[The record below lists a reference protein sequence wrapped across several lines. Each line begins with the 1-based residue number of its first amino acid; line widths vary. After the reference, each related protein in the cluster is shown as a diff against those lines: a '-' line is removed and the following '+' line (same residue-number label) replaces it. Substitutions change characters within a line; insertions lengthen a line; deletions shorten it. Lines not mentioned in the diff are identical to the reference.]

1 MRLRIAAAAAR
12 LMSEDGIEDLALA
25 KRKAA
30 KQLGVADTRALPS
43 NDEVEDELRAYQS
56 LYHGDEHRDRIRDL
70 REKALCVMQAL
81 AKFRPYLTGAV
92 LRGTAGRYS
101 DIELQLF
108 TDDSKSVELLL
119 LSRNLP
125 YEVID
130 HRRFGSG
137 DRPVSVLKLDWE
149 GIPVKLLI
157 CSERDERGGGS
168 VFGARAERAG
178 IESVAELLRQT
189 MQ

>member
-1 MRLRIAAAAAR
+1 
-12 LMSEDGIEDLALA
+12 MSEDGIDDLALA

-30 KQLGVADTRALPS
+30 KQLGAADTQALPS

-70 REKALCVMQAL
+70 REKALRVMQAL
-81 AKFRPYLTGAV
+81 ARFRPYLTGAV

-130 HRRFGSG
+130 PRRFVDSG

-157 CSERDERGGGS
+157 CSERGEHGGPKS
-168 VFGARAERAG
+168 LFGARANERAG
-178 IESVAELLRQT
+178 IESVTELLGQT
-189 MQ
+189 TQ